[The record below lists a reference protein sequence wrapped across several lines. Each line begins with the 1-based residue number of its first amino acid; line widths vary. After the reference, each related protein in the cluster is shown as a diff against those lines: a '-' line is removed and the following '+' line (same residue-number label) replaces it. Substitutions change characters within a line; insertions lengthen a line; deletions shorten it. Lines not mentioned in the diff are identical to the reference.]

1 MSTKIWKVISV
12 MIFLSGICPGVAR
25 GQILFSDTFTGRDG
39 TRPSGWTITDAPE
52 KGFWYLKDGQFS
64 TGNGDDLLTPSGFSY
79 AIVSAPGCEAWR
91 DYSVQCSVWIF
102 QNNGRILLLAR
113 WQDKDNHYEG
123 TLETYQGKRSLYID
137 KLSKGRRTTLARVRD
152 GEGSI
157 VIPKIEGGASSA
169 DARLMNFTVAGS
181 RLILSF
187 AGQKYL
193 EADDQT
199 FPSGTAGLGEWYHF
213 AYFDDFIVQQAA
225 AATISATPVAP
236 GQVVT
241 GTPVV
246 GGPAPQ
252 VGTPSGVVTSALP
265 GTIYRVLL
273 GKGMDE
279 ANARNLR
286 SQLLGWG
293 YSPVEVSQSG
303 VGFDVF
309 VGSFYSEAEAQKAKK
324 FLEDERLNPQEVVSV
339 SGEKAAEV
347 KKQSEKGKVIYRVQ
361 ANEFP
366 DMAAAVK
373 VKTNLES
380 DGYTMVE
387 IAGAAGKQKVY
398 IGSFNSKDEAE
409 SLAKVMRDDGYIE
422 SRTVE
427 LSAPEVSPDMVP
439 VTGPGTTAEPT
450 QPVIPKNIME
460 RNEWKALSPEQ
471 QQEIINA
478 IIAENALR
486 RGDVYAQEILQLK
499 KRLLELGQNQKT
511 IITSIR
517 DQAEEANKRKIEV
530 AELFS
535 KANKARDLG
544 QWQEAL
550 GYLDE
555 VTKIDPGNARIDIM
569 KKTIDNLSKNIKFEG
584 QPIIEQEKA
593 EQIKRAR
600 DSAEQTEKDNNIQ
613 VSLAQWN
620 IVKSLAKP
628 DSLDYVNANTAIG
641 RLESVIKQ
649 AEDARRRQEKRWQI
663 MIYGIAALIIVL
675 LIAIIIFGMRSRK
688 HDQELLRQVQELTL
702 KPLLEL
708 KEGRAPGAIE
718 DKTTGAPPAAVK
730 HMVTEQLEPAPEV
743 AASGQTD
750 IFWTEAVPARP
761 AGKVKM
767 DEVFPASPPPVY
779 EEVPELFPEE
789 VGEKGEAF
797 AVPEEPRP
805 SVKEMREEVKTPQ
818 EGIPEEPV
826 YPSSGMQ
833 DISSLSNIVVD
844 TKSQQKEGTIVR
856 GRGIDIDDLLSIKSP
871 ADEAPPLP
879 DEVEVKPAGEVP
891 VDELLFGES
900 EETRK
905 GEESFTKPVKESAPV
920 ARVPKPMP
928 DITPALD
935 IFPETPVSPE
945 PAKMKVKDI
954 VGERETPAIQPSVS
968 VPPKAETTSAPKQ
981 PSLVAEG
988 TRRDMNIVF
997 EQNFDEEET
1006 GKKPVNWRGDYNY
1019 ASLCVS
1025 DATPAKDSK
1034 KCLVFDK
1041 EKGAGSAFYCC
1052 HFPDTE
1058 GVMGVEFDF
1067 RCDNKN
1073 KYLLGFYVEKD
1084 EDYRYSVHTV
1094 VQYIDSGKQK
1104 SQPSLR
1110 VQGKSVNYTWGEWCH
1125 LKYIVN
1131 LFDGT
1136 VDGYVNGALVANGE
1150 KLASCPSCLNTI
1162 SIRDNL
1168 ATVGKL
1174 MVDNIKIYKI

>member
-1 MSTKIWKVISV
+1 MSVKKLWKIIVL
-12 MIFLSGICPGVAR
+12 MIFLSGIFPGVVR

-39 TRPSGWTITDAPE
+39 TRPSGWTIIDAPE

-79 AIVSAPGCEAWR
+79 AVVNAPGCEAWK

-102 QNNGRILLLAR
+102 QENGRILLLAR

-123 TLETYQGKRSLYID
+123 TLETYKGIRSMFID

-152 GEGSI
+152 GVGGV
-157 VIPKIEGGASSA
+157 VIPKVEGATSSA
-169 DARLMNFTVAGS
+169 DAHIMNFTIVGS
-181 RLILSF
+181 RLTLSF
-187 AGQKYL
+187 GGQKYL
-193 EADDQT
+193 EVEDQT
-199 FPSGTAGLGEWYHF
+199 FPSGTVGLGEWYHF
-213 AYFDDFIVQQAA
+213 AYFDDFIVQQAT
-225 AATISATPVAP
+225 AATISAMPVAP
-236 GQVVT
+236 KQVIT

-246 GGPAPQ
+246 RVPAPQ
-252 VGTPSGVVTSALP
+252 VATPSAVVAPELP
-265 GTIYRVLL
+265 GTIYRVLI
-273 GKGMDE
+273 GKGMNE
-279 ANARNLR
+279 TNSRNLR
-286 SQLLGWG
+286 SQLLDMG

-303 VGFDVF
+303 AGFDVF
-309 VGSFYSEAEAQKAKK
+309 VGSFYSEAEAQKAKR

-347 KKQSEKGKVIYRVQ
+347 KKQAEKGKVIYRVR
-361 ANEFP
+361 ANDFP
-366 DMAAAVK
+366 DMASALK
-373 VKTNLES
+373 LKTDLES
-380 DGYTMVE
+380 NGYTMVE
-387 IAGAAGKQKVY
+387 IASADGKQDVY
-398 IGSFNSKDEAE
+398 IGTFNSKDEAE
-409 SLAKVMRDDGYIE
+409 ALAKVMRDDGYID
-422 SRTVE
+422 SRTME
-427 LSAPEVSPDMVP
+427 LTAPEVSPEMIP
-439 VTGPGTTAEPT
+439 VTLPSAVAETT

-460 RNEWKALSPEQ
+460 RNEWKALTPEQ

-478 IIAENALR
+478 IAQENALR
-486 RGDVYAQEILQLK
+486 KGDVYAQEIIELK
-499 KRLLELGQNQKT
+499 NRIMELSQNQKT
-511 IITSIR
+511 IVSSIR
-517 DQAEEANKRKIEV
+517 DQAEAENKRKIEI
-530 AELFS
+530 ADLFS

-569 KKTIDNLSKNIKFEG
+569 KKTIENLSKNIKFEG

-600 DSAEQTEKDNNIQ
+600 EVAEQSEKDNNYQ

-641 RLESVIKQ
+641 RLESIIKQ
-649 AEDARRRQEKRWQI
+649 AEDSRHRQERRWQV

-718 DKTTGAPPAAVK
+718 DKTTEAPPAGMK
-730 HMVTEQLEPAPEV
+730 PMVAEELEPAPEV

-761 AGKVKM
+761 AGKVKT
-767 DEVFPASPPPVY
+767 DEAFPEPPSPAY

-789 VGEKGEAF
+789 VGEKGEEL
-797 AVPEEPRP
+797 AVPEVPHP
-805 SVKEMREEVKTPQ
+805 VAKEMREEVKTPQ
-818 EGIPEEPV
+818 GEIPEEPL
-826 YPSSGMQ
+826 YPTSGMQ
-833 DISSLSNIVVD
+833 DISSLGNIVVD
-844 TKSQQKEGTIVR
+844 TKSQQKGSKTVK

-871 ADEAPPLP
+871 AEEVPPLP
-879 DEVEVKPAGEVP
+879 EEAEVKPAEELP
-891 VDELLFGES
+891 VSELLFGES
-900 EETRK
+900 EETK
-905 GEESFTKPVKESAPV
+905 GAEESITKPVEETAPV
-920 ARVPKPMP
+920 AEAPE
-928 DITPALD
+928 PALD
-935 IFPETPVSPE
+935 IFPETAVPLE
-945 PAKMKVKDI
+945 PAVMKVEEI
-954 VGERETPAIQPSVS
+954 TEERETPVIQPSVT
-968 VPPKAETTSAPKQ
+968 VPPEAEMAPAPKP
-981 PSLVAEG
+981 PSPVAEG
-988 TRRDMNIVF
+988 KRREMNIVF
-997 EQNFDEEET
+997 EQDFDEEET
-1006 GKKPVNWRGDYNY
+1006 GKKPANWRGDYTY
-1019 ASLCVS
+1019 ASLSVS

-1084 EDYRYSVHTV
+1084 EDYRYSIHTV

-1125 LKYIVN
+1125 LKYIIN